1 LPLDGEKSA
10 AVRNKYA
17 RIHGKLLVKG
27 EPMQEAVIAKPRPS
41 AMVPNSFADR
51 PSYKWWVTWTIMLGA
66 FLFALDTTIV
76 NIAIPKI
83 MTSISADLNQIQWV
97 LIIYMIGMA
106 VVMPATGW
114 LSDLFGYKWLYTG
127 SLALFTL
134 SSVLCGLAWSPYS
147 LIFFRFVQ
155 GLGAGSIAPTAMA
168 IIFRVFPPQQ
178 RGLGMGIYSLG
189 WTFGPI
195 LGPTL
200 GGYLTDTISWRAIFY
215 INLPIGIV
223 GVALAATIMAAD
235 LSGRRSRRLDLLG
248 LMTMAIGVVT
258 LLLALSQG
266 NREGWNSHYIL
277 WLFVIA
283 GVSLAF
289 FLLIELCAREPLVD
303 LRLYR
308 NSTYSMATLVGAFLG
323 FGMFGSNLLV
333 PLFLEDFL
341 EHTALQAALLMLPGV
356 VLTGAFSPLVGKLSD
371 QLNPRLFL
379 VLGFLMAAAST
390 YWFALMSLQTE
401 EATLVWALI
410 VRAGLGFVFPPLLNL
425 GLRTLAREQISAAS
439 GLLNITRQIA
449 GMGGIA
455 LAGVLL
461 ERWHYV
467 HHLTGAEHLSSSVVD
482 VDQVQRMLE
491 GILQRGGDVGR
502 LLQTKAHEVLSHYL
516 SQESLVVAF
525 HDCFVVFAI
534 VFVAAALTS
543 LCIPGGDVQKS

>member
-1 LPLDGEKSA
+1 MKQA
-10 AVRNKYA
+10 A
-17 RIHGKLLVKG
+17 LTT
-27 EPMQEAVIAKPRPS
+27 PRPS
-41 AMVPNSFADR
+41 ATVYHALAER

-83 MTSISADLNQIQWV
+83 MTSIGADLNQIQWV

-106 VVMPATGW
+106 VVMPAVGW
-114 LSDLFGYKWLYTG
+114 LSDLLGHKWLYTG
-127 SLALFTL
+127 SLALFTI
-134 SSVLCGLAWSPYS
+134 SSALCGMAWSPYS
-147 LIFFRFVQ
+147 LIFFRFIQ
-155 GLGAGSIAPTAMA
+155 GLGAGAIAPTAMA
-168 IIFRVFPPQQ
+168 IIFQVFPPQQ
-178 RGLGMGIYSLG
+178 RGLAMGIYSLG

-215 INLPIGIV
+215 INIPLGIV

-248 LMTMAIGVVT
+248 LVTMATGVVT
-258 LLLALSQG
+258 LLMALSQG

-283 GVSLAF
+283 GVSLALF
-289 FLLIELCAREPLVD
+289 ILIELCVRDPLVN

-308 NSTYSMATLVGAFLG
+308 NATYSMATVVGVLLG
-323 FGMFGSNLLV
+323 FAMFGSNLLV

-341 EHTALQAALLMLPGV
+341 EYTALQAALLMLPGV
-356 VLTGAFSPLVGKLSD
+356 ALTGVFSPLVGKLCD

-379 VLGFLMAAAST
+379 VLGFLLAAAST
-390 YWFALMSLQTE
+390 YWFAWMGLQTE
-401 EATLVWALI
+401 EMTLVWSLI
-410 VRAGLGFVFPPLLNL
+410 VRAGLGFVFPPLIML
-425 GLRTLAREQISAAS
+425 GLHTLAREEISAAS
-439 GLLNITRQIA
+439 GLLNITRQIS

-467 HHLTGAEHLSSSVVD
+467 HHLTGAEHLAASATG
-482 VDQVQRMLE
+482 VDQIQHTLE
-491 GILQRGGDVGR
+491 AILQRGGDVGR
-502 LLQTKAHEVLSHYL
+502 LLQIKADAVLSRYL

-525 HDCFVVFAI
+525 QDCFVVFAL
-534 VFVAAALTS
+534 VFVAAAVAS
-543 LCIPGGDVQKS
+543 FCIPGGDADKS

>member
-1 LPLDGEKSA
+1 ME
-10 AVRNKYA
+10 
-17 RIHGKLLVKG
+17 
-27 EPMQEAVIAKPRPS
+27 EAVLTKSHPS
-41 AMVPNSFADR
+41 ATGRPAFVER

-106 VVMPATGW
+106 VVMPTVGW
-114 LSDLFGYKWLYTG
+114 LTDLIGHKWLYAG
-127 SLALFTL
+127 SLSLFTI
-134 SSVLCGLAWSPYS
+134 SSALCGMAWSPYS
-147 LIFFRFVQ
+147 LIFFRFIQ
-155 GLGAGSIAPTAMA
+155 GLGAGAIAPTAMA
-168 IIFRVFPPQQ
+168 VIFRVFPPQQ
-178 RGLGMGIYSLG
+178 RGLAMGIYSLG

-200 GGYLTDTISWRAIFY
+200 GGYLTDTVSWRAIFY
-215 INLPIGIV
+215 INIPLGIV
-223 GVALAATIMAAD
+223 GVAMAATIMAAD
-235 LSGRRSRRLDLLG
+235 LSGRRPRRLDLLG
-248 LMTMAIGVVT
+248 LVTMAAGVVT

-266 NREGWNSHYIL
+266 NREGWSSHYIL

-283 GVSLAF
+283 GVSLAL
-289 FLLIELCAREPLVD
+289 FLLIELCVREPLVD

-308 NSTYSMATLVGAFLG
+308 NPTYAMATVVGVLLG
-323 FGMFGSNLLV
+323 FGMFGSNLLT

-341 EHTALQAALLMLPGV
+341 EYTALQAAFLMLPGV
-356 VLTGAFSPLVGKLSD
+356 VLTGAFSPLVGKLCD

-379 VLGFLMAAAST
+379 VPGFLMAAAST
-390 YWFALMSLQTE
+390 YWFAWMGFQTE
-401 EATLVWALI
+401 EMTLVWALI
-410 VRAGLGFVFPPLLNL
+410 VRAGLGFVFPPLVML
-425 GLRTLAREQISAAS
+425 GLRTLAREEISAAS

-467 HHLTGAEHLSSSVVD
+467 HHLTGAEHLASSVVD
-482 VDQVQRMLE
+482 VEQAQHMLE
-491 GILQRGGDVGR
+491 RILQHGGDVGG
-502 LLQTKAHEVLSHYL
+502 LLQTKVQAVLTRYL

-525 HDCFVVFAI
+525 QDCHVVFAL
-534 VFVAAALTS
+534 VFVAAAVAS
-543 LCIPGGDVQKS
+543 LCIPGGEEHKS

>member
-1 LPLDGEKSA
+1 VLTKRSA
-10 AVRNKYA
+10 
-17 RIHGKLLVKG
+17 
-27 EPMQEAVIAKPRPS
+27 S
-41 AMVPNSFADR
+41 ATNQSAFAER
-51 PSYKWWVTWTIMLGA
+51 PSYKWWITWTIMLGS

-76 NIAIPKI
+76 NIAVPKI

-106 VVMPATGW
+106 VIMPTVGW
-114 LSDLFGYKWLYTG
+114 LSDLVGHKWLYTS
-127 SLALFTL
+127 SLALFTI
-134 SSVLCGLAWSPYS
+134 SSALCGVAWSPYS
-147 LIFFRFVQ
+147 LIFFRFIQ
-155 GLGAGSIAPTAMA
+155 GLGAGGIAPTAMA

-178 RGLGMGIYSLG
+178 RGLAMGIYSLG

-215 INLPIGIV
+215 INIPLGIV

-235 LSGRRSRRLDLLG
+235 LSGRRTRRLDLLG
-248 LMTMAIGVVT
+248 LVTMAVGVVT

-283 GVSLAF
+283 GVSLAL
-289 FLLIELCAREPLVD
+289 FLLIELCVGDPLVD
-303 LRLYR
+303 LRLYW
-308 NSTYSMATLVGAFLG
+308 NSTYTMATVVGVLLG
-323 FGMFGSNLLV
+323 FSMFGSNLLV

-341 EHTALQAALLMLPGV
+341 EYTALQAAFLMLPGV
-356 VLTGAFSPLVGKLSD
+356 VLTGAFSPLVGKLCD

-379 VLGFLMAAAST
+379 VLGFLMAAASS
-390 YWFALMSLQTE
+390 YWFAGMGFHTE
-401 EATLVWALI
+401 EMALVWALI
-410 VRAGLGFVFPPLLNL
+410 IRAGLGFVFPPLVML
-425 GLRTLAREQISAAS
+425 GLRTLPREQISAAS

-455 LAGVLL
+455 VAGVLL

-467 HHLTGAEHLSSSVVD
+467 HHLTGAEHLASSVGGL
-482 VDQVQRMLE
+482 DQIQPMLE
-491 GILQRGGDVGR
+491 GILQRGGNVGG
-502 LLQTKAHEVLSHYL
+502 LLQTKVDAVLSHYL

-525 HDCFVVFAI
+525 QDCQLVFGLG
-534 VFVAAALTS
+534 FVAAALAS
-543 LCIPGGDVQKS
+543 LCIPGGDEHKS

>member
-1 LPLDGEKSA
+1 ME
-10 AVRNKYA
+10 
-17 RIHGKLLVKG
+17 
-27 EPMQEAVIAKPRPS
+27 EAVLTTPRS
-41 AMVPNSFADR
+41 RVTGDHAFAER
-51 PSYKWWVTWTIMLGA
+51 PSYKWWVTWTIMLGS

-106 VVMPATGW
+106 VVMPAVGW
-114 LSDLFGYKWLYTG
+114 LSDLVGHKWLYTG

-134 SSVLCGLAWSPYS
+134 SSALCGMAWSPYS

-155 GLGAGSIAPTAMA
+155 GLGAGAIAPTAMA
-168 IIFRVFPPQQ
+168 VIFRVFPPQQ
-178 RGLGMGIYSLG
+178 RGLAMGIYSLG

-215 INLPIGIV
+215 INIPLGIV

-248 LMTMAIGVVT
+248 LVTMAIGVVT

-266 NREGWNSHYIL
+266 NREGWSSHYIL

-283 GVSLAF
+283 GVSLAL
-289 FLLIELCAREPLVD
+289 FLLIELCIRDPLVD

-308 NSTYSMATLVGAFLG
+308 NSTYSMATLVGVLLG
-323 FGMFGSNLLV
+323 FAMFGSNLLV
-333 PLFLEDFL
+333 PLLLEDFL
-341 EHTALQAALLMLPGV
+341 EYTALQAAFLMLPGV
-356 VLTGAFSPLVGKLSD
+356 VLTGAFSPLVGKLCD

-390 YWFALMSLQTE
+390 YWFAWMGLQTE
-401 EATLVWALI
+401 EMTLVWALI
-410 VRAGLGFVFPPLLNL
+410 VRAGLGFVFPPLVML
-425 GLRTLAREQISAAS
+425 GLRTLAREEISAAS

-461 ERWHYV
+461 ERWHYM
-467 HHLTGAEHLSSSVVD
+467 HHLTGAEHLASSMAG
-482 VDQVQRMLE
+482 VDQLQHILE

-502 LLQTKAHEVLSHYL
+502 LLQTKAQAVLSHYL
-516 SQESLVVAF
+516 SQESLIVAF
-525 HDCFVVFAI
+525 QDCFVVFAL
-534 VFVAAALTS
+534 VFAAAALAS
-543 LCIPGGDVQKS
+543 LCIPDGEEHKS

>member
-1 LPLDGEKSA
+1 
-10 AVRNKYA
+10 
-17 RIHGKLLVKG
+17 
-27 EPMQEAVIAKPRPS
+27 
-41 AMVPNSFADR
+41 MVGS
-51 PSYKWWVTWTIMLGA
+51 

-106 VVMPATGW
+106 VVMPTAGW
-114 LSDLFGYKWLYTG
+114 LSDLCGHKWLYIG
-127 SLALFTL
+127 SLAVFTI
-134 SSVLCGLAWSPYS
+134 SSALCGMAWSPAS
-147 LIFFRFVQ
+147 LIFFRGLQ
-155 GLGAGSIAPTAMA
+155 GLGAGAIAPTAMA
-168 IIFRVFPPQQ
+168 VIYRVFPPQQ

-200 GGYLTDTISWRAIFY
+200 GGYLTDMLSWRAIFY

-223 GVALAATIMAAD
+223 GVTLATTIMGAD

-248 LMTMAIGVVT
+248 LMTMATGVVT

-266 NREGWNSHYIL
+266 NREGWSSQYIV
-277 WLFVIA
+277 WLFIIA
-283 GVSLAF
+283 GVALVLF
-289 FLLIELCAREPLVD
+289 VLIELWVRDPLVD

-308 NSTYSMATLVGAFLG
+308 KSTYSMATLVGVLLG
-323 FGMFGSNLLV
+323 FGMFGSSLLL

-341 EHTALQAALLMLPGV
+341 EYTALQAALLMLPGV
-356 VLTGAFSPLVGKLSD
+356 VLTGGFSPLAGKLCD
-371 QLNPRLFL
+371 QFNPRQFL
-379 VLGFLMAAAST
+379 VLGFLLAAAST
-390 YWFALMSLQTE
+390 YWFACMGMQTE
-401 EATLVWALI
+401 ERTLVWALI
-410 VRAGLGFVFPPLLNL
+410 VRGGLGFVFPPLVIL
-425 GLRTLAREQISAAS
+425 GLRTLAQEEISAAS

-467 HHLTGAEHLSSSVVD
+467 HHLTGAEHLADSTVGVE
-482 VDQVQRMLE
+482 QVQGML
-491 GILQRGGDVGR
+491 GWILQGEGEVGE
-502 LLQTKAHEVLSHYL
+502 LLHTKVQAVLSRYL

-525 HDCFVVFAI
+525 QDCHIVFTL
-534 VFVAAALTS
+534 VFVAAALAS
-543 LCIPGGDVQKS
+543 VCIPRGEEKQA